1 VTEYGGAIFL
11 QTYGTPNMVISNTTF
26 LANVANYDTYY
37 KPAGGAILTHQ
48 AMTIDSCTFV
58 SNRTPN
64 GPGGALGLIGDNAD
78 VTVKNSTFSGNKVE
92 RAPAIQVAGGGAIFM
107 YSGAILNIYNSTI
120 FTNTA
125 VECGGGIMQRNNGS
139 GSLSIY
145 SSIIAGNDAANG
157 NDMYSYAGSDTFN
170 LDHCIYQD
178 AAGWNA
184 GTLSDNIT
192 GDPLLRPLADNG
204 GLTWTHAV
212 PVSSPCVNAG
222 ANPLGLLYD
231 QRGNPYIRN
240 AYGGVDIGSFERWHL
255 PTGTIMIVQ

>member
-64 GPGGALGLIGDNAD
+64 GPGGALGLTGDKAN

-92 RAPAIQVAGGGAIFM
+92 RTPATQVAGGGAIFM

-125 VECGGGIMQRNNGS
+125 VERGGGIMQRNNGS

-192 GDPLLRPLADNG
+192 GDPLLDALADNG
-204 GLTWTHAV
+204 GTTKTHALQSG
-212 PVSSPCVNAG
+212 SSCRDAG
-222 ANPLGLLYD
+222 SNPLSLAYD
-231 QRGNPYIRN
+231 QRGSGYDRTLGDIT
-240 AYGGVDIGSFERWHL
+240 DIGAYEYPVSVGSLLMFR
-255 PTGTIMIVQ
+255 